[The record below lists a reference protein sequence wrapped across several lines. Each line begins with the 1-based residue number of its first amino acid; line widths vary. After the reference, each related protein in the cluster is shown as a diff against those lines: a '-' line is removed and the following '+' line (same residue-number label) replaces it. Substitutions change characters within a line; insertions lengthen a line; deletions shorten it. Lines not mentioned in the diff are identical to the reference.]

1 VPAPENP
8 DVSFPD
14 PVQLSHSL
22 ARVAERSQRLVLDF
36 LTRAPEFPGLGMADP
51 QNVGNAF
58 LDLTTKMLSDQM
70 ALARAQLD
78 LWTEHA
84 RLWITMTQRMFG
96 LADGSADTRPS
107 DPRFRDPAWSQVA
120 VFDYIK
126 QSYLIT
132 AESILSTVRGVE
144 GLDPQTA
151 RKVNFYTRQFVDA
164 IAPSNFIATNPEVLR
179 ATLETGGENLLNAS
193 PIFSATSMGAG
204 EPCRSP

>member
-51 QNVGNAF
+51 QNVGKAF
-58 LDLTTKMLSDQM
+58 LDLTTKMLSDPM

-84 RLWITMTQRMFG
+84 RLWMTMTQRMFG

-107 DPRFRDPAWSQVA
+107 DPRFRDPGRAM
-120 VFDYIK
+120 
-126 QSYLIT
+126 
-132 AESILSTVRGVE
+132 
-144 GLDPQTA
+144 
-151 RKVNFYTRQFVDA
+151 
-164 IAPSNFIATNPEVLR
+164 LR
-179 ATLETGGENLLNAS
+179 RCS
-193 PIFSATSMGAG
+193 
-204 EPCRSP
+204 